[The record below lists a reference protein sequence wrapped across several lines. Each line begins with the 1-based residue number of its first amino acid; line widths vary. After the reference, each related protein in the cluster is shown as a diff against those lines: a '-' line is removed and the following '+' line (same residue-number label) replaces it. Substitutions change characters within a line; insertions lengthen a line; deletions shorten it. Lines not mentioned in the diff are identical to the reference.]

1 MGVRTVTCLMF
12 LLNVFIPIAYYIV
25 WHEKDALSI
34 PYWMKEPTWLEGRNS
49 LQVSRSGILEFH
61 SLELRVC
68 VCVCVAQSCPTVC
81 NSMDCSSPGSSVRG
95 ILQARILEWITV
107 PFSRESSRPGIILR
121 FLLHCRQILYH
132 VSHLESPRGV
142 FKPWCPSLIPMND
155 LTGFKCNLDRRV
167 KKTNT
172 LPGNSSEQWMLCRGN
187 CILPA
192 TTLGLVSKNIYLCPR
207 LLQLC
212 TLPPPI

>member
-68 VCVCVAQSCPTVC
+68 VCARACACVCVSVRARVCVCVLLSRVLLFATPWTVARQAPL
-81 NSMDCSSPGSSVRG
+81 SVEFSKQEYSSGLPFPSPGNLPDQGSYSG
-95 ILQARILEWITV
+95 
-107 PFSRESSRPGIILR
+107 FSCTAGR
-121 FLLHCRQILYH
+121 FFTMWAI
-132 VSHLESPRGV
+132 
-142 FKPWCPSLIPMND
+142 
-155 LTGFKCNLDRRV
+155 
-167 KKTNT
+167 
-172 LPGNSSEQWMLCRGN
+172 
-187 CILPA
+187 
-192 TTLGLVSKNIYLCPR
+192 
-207 LLQLC
+207 
-212 TLPPPI
+212 